1 MVLIN
6 LANICML
13 FIARPARAAIFWWS
27 PAFRVNDADAH
38 KYKMY
43 RVQFYRL
50 KQMALCW
57 ILKGFFCRFYLWFS
71 LWWCPVD
78 IWEKKTTSSS
88 LLLQRLSSGDLSDR
102 WTKAVW
108 KGDVLFQTSAT
119 CSFSDLRIK
128 IKQIL
133 SSWCSHHLIQ
143 TVSSPLWRSRPY
155 RGVLQAKWCNA
166 QIQHAFN
173 LFFLTIIGL
182 LF

>member
-6 LANICML
+6 LDNICML
-13 FIARPARAAIFWWS
+13 FIARPAIFWWS

-38 KYKMY
+38 YYKNVEY
-43 RVQFYRL
+43 SLQVKANGL
-50 KQMALCW
+50 VLNINVLC
-57 ILKGFFCRFYLWFS
+57 GFYLWFS

-88 LLLQRLSSGDLSDR
+88 LLLQRLSSVDLSDR

-128 IKQIL
+128 IKQIW

-143 TVSSPLWRSRPY
+143 PVSSPLWRSRPI
-155 RGVLQAKWCNA
+155 RWVFQAKWCNV

-173 LFFLTIIGL
+173 LFFPTIIGL